1 MKSLFTLLFLCAGL
15 TISYAQSKVAKIK
28 IQAAIYCDHC
38 KQCESCGK
46 RLEEAIY
53 NEKGVKRVDLD
64 DKSNT
69 VSIVYNETKT
79 SPEKLR
85 MAIAAVGFDADEVKG
100 NKEVYATWDDCCKK
114 QEGN

>member
-1 MKSLFTLLFLCAGL
+1 MKPLLTLLFLFVGL
-15 TISYAQSKVAKIK
+15 TMGYAQSKVTKIK

-85 MAIAAVGFDADEVKG
+85 MVIAAAGFDADDVKG

-114 QEGN
+114 PEVN